1 VLYAFDLIEL
11 DGDDLSPT
19 ARIKS
24 FIRCDGQW
32 RPSPHPKR
40 SFKDLF
46 TIRTKYR
53 LSFNGLETFD
63 GGPMNWRDHMRND
76 PHNSTVSSENVH
88 DFPHNDSAAS
98 RRDTINVLDL
108 LSQAIETIRNE
119 QYRIK
124 ESEARAKYLAERAV
138 ENLKSAEAQI
148 WSAQSMRRAIE
159 QELQKVSAKL
169 TSAEAQLAQAEERGR
184 AMEARAMDAEDA
196 FKQLEQLIRT
206 QLVELGRDFNKRSDL
221 NKRSVRAA

>member
-1 VLYAFDLIEL
+1 
-11 DGDDLSPT
+11 
-19 ARIKS
+19 
-24 FIRCDGQW
+24 
-32 RPSPHPKR
+32 
-40 SFKDLF
+40 
-46 TIRTKYR
+46 
-53 LSFNGLETFD
+53 
-63 GGPMNWRDHMRND
+63 MNWRDHMRND
-76 PHNSTVSSENVH
+76 HNSTDSSENVH

-124 ESEARAKYLAERAV
+124 ESEARTKYLAERAV